1 MNSSIKTIILWLVLL
16 LTGLVLWR
24 MISSDTSGAKTDEIN
39 YTQFKA
45 LVDQD
50 KVAKVT
56 IEGNDVHGEYK
67 HGDRNHAFHLKIQL
81 NNQETYRLLEKA
93 QDNNVQVGYRDSQ
106 SGNWW
111 IWLAELWP
119 IAVAFLVFVGLLA
132 QLKLFSIHKT
142 VKEILQELKRRDS
155 NHGQKY
161 RSEA

>member
-1 MNSSIKTIILWLVLL
+1 MNSTMKTVVLWLTLIVV
-16 LTGLVLWR
+16 GLVLWR
-24 MISSDTSGAKTDEIN
+24 MISSGTSGAKIDEIN

-67 HGDRNHAFHLKIQL
+67 NGDHNHVFHLKIQL

-93 QDNNVQVGYRDSQ
+93 QDNNAQVAYRDSQ

-119 IAVAFLVFVGLLA
+119 IAVAVLVVVGLLA

-142 VKEILQELKRRDS
+142 LDQILQELRRRDPKPDLQ
-155 NHGQKY
+155 NEQP
-161 RSEA
+161 